1 MKVILLENVKSLGK
15 KGEVVNASDGYAR
28 NMLFPKKLAV
38 EATPANMKSLAAKKK
53 SEEKIAAQNLQA
65 AKEMAADLAKKEITV
80 AIKVGAGG
88 KAFGSVSTKEIAD
101 AAKQLLGLEL
111 DKKKMLLENP
121 IRELGTHTVQIRL
134 HPEVVG
140 DLKVNVKEA

>member
-80 AIKVGAGG
+80 
-88 KAFGSVSTKEIAD
+88 VSTKEIAD
-101 AAKQLLGLEL
+101 AAKQQLGLEL